1 MIIIKIGFIGAGKVG
16 FSIGKYLKDKEINVT
31 GYYSRSEDSSL
42 EASLFTNTNQ
52 YKDLK
57 QLVEESDTIVISTP
71 DDKILEVWN
80 KIKNLSI
87 KNKFICHLSGSLSSN
102 IFSNISHYGAY
113 SYSIHPIFP
122 ISDKYNSHKS
132 LKNAFIT
139 IEGDRK
145 YINEVQL
152 FIESLGNKTKV
163 LEKND
168 KTLYHLASVISSNL
182 IIGLISISLNYLK
195 EYGFTEKEAIN
206 ALYPLIKEN
215 IEGINNKGVINSLTG
230 PVERGDFNTINRHLL
245 NIKEEDKEVYISLS
259 NKILSLALEKNK
271 DRDYEKIREILGG
284 RDEEYS
290 NNF

>member
-1 MIIIKIGFIGAGKVG
+1 M
-16 FSIGKYLKDKEINVT
+16 
-31 GYYSRSEDSSL
+31 
-42 EASLFTNTNQ
+42 
-52 YKDLK
+52 
-57 QLVEESDTIVISTP
+57 
-71 DDKILEVWN
+71 WN

-113 SYSIHPIFP
+113 GYSIHPIFP
-122 ISDKYNSHKS
+122 ISDKYNSYKS

-145 YINEVQL
+145 YINEVKL

-163 LEKND
+163 LEKSD

-182 IIGLISISLNYLK
+182 IIGLINISLNYLK

-245 NIKEEDKEVYISLS
+245 NIKEEDKDIYISLS

-271 DRDYEKIREILGG
+271 DRDYGKIREILGG
-284 RDEEYS
+284 IYEEHS
-290 NNF
+290 GDF

>member
-1 MIIIKIGFIGAGKVG
+1 MKIGFIGAGKVG
-16 FSIGKYLKDKEINVT
+16 FSMGKYLKDKGINVT
-31 GYYSRSEDSSL
+31 GYYSRNENSSL

-52 YKDLK
+52 YKELK
-57 QLVEESDTIVISTP
+57 NLVEESDTIVISTP

-113 SYSIHPIFP
+113 GYSIHPIFP
-122 ISDKYNSHKS
+122 ISDKYNSYKS

-145 YINEVQL
+145 YINEVKL

-163 LEKND
+163 LEKSD

-182 IIGLISISLNYLK
+182 IIGLINISLNYLK

-245 NIKEEDKEVYISLS
+245 NIKEEDKDIYISLS

-271 DRDYEKIREILGG
+271 DRDYGKIREILGG
-284 RDEEYS
+284 IYEEHS
-290 NNF
+290 GDF

>member
-1 MIIIKIGFIGAGKVG
+1 MKIGFIGAGKVG
-16 FSIGKYLKDKEINVT
+16 FSMGKYLKDKGINVT
-31 GYYSRSEDSSL
+31 GYYSRNENSSL

-52 YKDLK
+52 YKELK
-57 QLVEESDTIVISTP
+57 NLVEESDTIVISTP

-113 SYSIHPIFP
+113 GYSIHPIFP
-122 ISDKYNSHKS
+122 ISDKYNSYKS

-145 YINEVQL
+145 YINEVKL
-152 FIESLGNKTKV
+152 FIESLGNRTKV
-163 LEKND
+163 LEKSD
-168 KTLYHLASVISSNL
+168 KTLYHLASVISRNL
-182 IIGLISISLNYLK
+182 IIGLINISLNYLK

-215 IEGINNKGVINSLTG
+215 IEGINNNGLISSLTG

-245 NIKEEDKEVYISLS
+245 NIKEEDKDIYISLS
-259 NKILSLALEKNK
+259 NKILNLALEKNK
-271 DRDYEKIREILGG
+271 DRDYEKMKEILGG
-284 RDEEYS
+284 IYEEHS
-290 NNF
+290 GDF

>member
-1 MIIIKIGFIGAGKVG
+1 MKIGFIGAGKVG
-16 FSIGKYLKDKEINVT
+16 FSMGKYLKDKGINVT
-31 GYYSRSEDSSL
+31 GYYSRNENSSL
-42 EASLFTNTNQ
+42 EASLFTNPNQ
-52 YKDLK
+52 YKELK
-57 QLVEESDTIVISTP
+57 NLVEESDTIVISTP

-113 SYSIHPIFP
+113 GYSIHPIFP
-122 ISDKYNSHKS
+122 ISDKYNSYKS

-145 YINEVQL
+145 YINEVKL
-152 FIESLGNKTKV
+152 FIESLGNRTKV
-163 LEKND
+163 LEKSD

-182 IIGLISISLNYLK
+182 IIGLINISLNYLK

-245 NIKEEDKEVYISLS
+245 NIKEEDKDIYISLS

-284 RDEEYS
+284 IYEEHS
-290 NNF
+290 GDF

>member
-1 MIIIKIGFIGAGKVG
+1 MKIGFIGAGKVG
-16 FSIGKYLKDKEINVT
+16 FSMGKYLKDKGINVT
-31 GYYSRSEDSSL
+31 GYYSRNENSSL

-52 YKDLK
+52 YKELK
-57 QLVEESDTIVISTP
+57 NLVEESDTIVISTP

-113 SYSIHPIFP
+113 GYSIHPIFP
-122 ISDKYNSHKS
+122 ISDKYNSYKS

-145 YINEVQL
+145 YINEVKL

-163 LEKND
+163 LEKSD

-182 IIGLISISLNYLK
+182 IIGLINISLNYLK
-195 EYGFTEKEAIN
+195 EYGFTEKESIN

-245 NIKEEDKEVYISLS
+245 NIKEEDKDIYISLS

-271 DRDYEKIREILGG
+271 DRDYGKIREILGG
-284 RDEEYS
+284 IYEEHS
-290 NNF
+290 GDF

>member
-1 MIIIKIGFIGAGKVG
+1 MKIGFIGAGKVG
-16 FSIGKYLKDKEINVT
+16 FSMGKYLKDKGINVT
-31 GYYSRSEDSSL
+31 GYYSRNENSSL

-52 YKDLK
+52 YKELK
-57 QLVEESDTIVISTP
+57 NLVEESDTIVISTP

-113 SYSIHPIFP
+113 GYSIHPIFP
-122 ISDKYNSHKS
+122 ISDKYNSYKS

-145 YINEVQL
+145 YINEVKL

-163 LEKND
+163 LEKSD

-182 IIGLISISLNYLK
+182 IIGLINISLNYLK

-245 NIKEEDKEVYISLS
+245 NIKEEDKDIYISLS

-271 DRDYEKIREILGG
+271 DRDYGEIREILGG
-284 RDEEYS
+284 IYEEHSGY
-290 NNF
+290 F

>member
-1 MIIIKIGFIGAGKVG
+1 M
-16 FSIGKYLKDKEINVT
+16 GKYLKDNGINVT
-31 GYYSRSEDSSL
+31 GYYSRNENSSL

-52 YKDLK
+52 YKELK
-57 QLVEESDTIVISTP
+57 NLVKESDTIVISTP

-113 SYSIHPIFP
+113 GYSIHPIFP

-152 FIESLGNKTKV
+152 FIESLGNKTKI

-195 EYGFTEKEAIN
+195 EYGFTEKESFN

-215 IEGINNKGVINSLTG
+215 IEGINNKGLINSLTG

-245 NIKEEDKEVYISLS
+245 NIKEEDKDIYISLS

-271 DRDYEKIREILGG
+271 DRDYEKIRDILGG

>member
-1 MIIIKIGFIGAGKVG
+1 MKIGFIGAGKVG
-16 FSIGKYLKDKEINVT
+16 FSMGKYLKDKGINVT
-31 GYYSRSEDSSL
+31 GYYSRNENSSL

-52 YKDLK
+52 YKELK
-57 QLVEESDTIVISTP
+57 NLVEESDTIVISTP

-113 SYSIHPIFP
+113 GYSIHPIFP
-122 ISDKYNSHKS
+122 ISDKYNSYKS

-145 YINEVQL
+145 YINEVKL
-152 FIESLGNKTKV
+152 FIESLGNRTKV
-163 LEKND
+163 LEKSD

-182 IIGLISISLNYLK
+182 IIGLINISLNYLK

-206 ALYPLIKEN
+206 ALYPLIKED

-245 NIKEEDKEVYISLS
+245 NIKEEDKDIYISLS

-284 RDEEYS
+284 IYEEHS
-290 NNF
+290 GDF

>member
-16 FSIGKYLKDKEINVT
+16 FSIGKYLKDKGINVT

-42 EASLFTNTNQ
+42 EASLFTNINQ

-102 IFSNISHYGAY
+102 IFLNISHYGAY
-113 SYSIHPIFP
+113 GYSIHPIFP

>member
-1 MIIIKIGFIGAGKVG
+1 MKIGFIGAGKVG
-16 FSIGKYLKDKEINVT
+16 FSMGKYLKDKGINVT
-31 GYYSRSEDSSL
+31 GYYSRNENSSL

-52 YKDLK
+52 YKELK
-57 QLVEESDTIVISTP
+57 NLVEESDTIVISTP

-113 SYSIHPIFP
+113 GYSIHPIFP
-122 ISDKYNSHKS
+122 ISDKYNSYKS

-145 YINEVQL
+145 YINEVKL

-163 LEKND
+163 LEKSD

-182 IIGLISISLNYLK
+182 IIGLINISLNYLK
-195 EYGFTEKEAIN
+195 EYGFTDKEAIN

-245 NIKEEDKEVYISLS
+245 NIKEEDKDIYISLS

-271 DRDYEKIREILGG
+271 DRDYGKIREILGG
-284 RDEEYS
+284 IYEEHS
-290 NNF
+290 GDF

>member
-16 FSIGKYLKDKEINVT
+16 FSIGKYLKDNGINVT
-31 GYYSRSEDSSL
+31 GYYSRNENSSL

-52 YKDLK
+52 YKELK

-113 SYSIHPIFP
+113 GYSIHPIFP

-139 IEGDRK
+139 IEGDRE

-163 LEKND
+163 LEKSD
-168 KTLYHLASVISSNL
+168 KALYHLASVISSNL
-182 IIGLISISLNYLK
+182 IIGLINISLNYLK
-195 EYGFTEKEAIN
+195 EYGFTEKEAFN

-215 IEGINNKGVINSLTG
+215 IEEINNKGLISSLTG
-230 PVERGDFNTINRHLL
+230 PVERGDINTINRHLL
-245 NIKEEDKEVYISLS
+245 NIKEEDKDIYISLS

-271 DRDYEKIREILGG
+271 DRDYEKIRDVLGG

>member
-1 MIIIKIGFIGAGKVG
+1 M
-16 FSIGKYLKDKEINVT
+16 GKYLKDNGINVT
-31 GYYSRSEDSSL
+31 GYYSRNENSSL

-52 YKDLK
+52 YKELK
-57 QLVEESDTIVISTP
+57 NLVKESDTIVISTP

-80 KIKNLSI
+80 EIKNLSI

-113 SYSIHPIFP
+113 GYSIHPIFP

-152 FIESLGNKTKV
+152 FIESLGNKTKI

-195 EYGFTEKEAIN
+195 EYGFTEKESFN
-206 ALYPLIKEN
+206 ALYPLIKQN
-215 IEGINNKGVINSLTG
+215 IEGINNKGLINSLTG

-245 NIKEEDKEVYISLS
+245 NIKEEDKDIYISLS

-271 DRDYEKIREILGG
+271 DRDYEKIRDILGG

>member
-1 MIIIKIGFIGAGKVG
+1 M
-16 FSIGKYLKDKEINVT
+16 GKYLKDNGINVT
-31 GYYSRSEDSSL
+31 GYYSRNENSSL

-52 YKDLK
+52 YKELK
-57 QLVEESDTIVISTP
+57 NLVKESDTIVISTP

-113 SYSIHPIFP
+113 GYSIHPIFP

-152 FIESLGNKTKV
+152 FIESLGNKTKI

-195 EYGFTEKEAIN
+195 EYGFTEKEAFN

-215 IEGINNKGVINSLTG
+215 IEGINNKGLINSLTG

-245 NIKEEDKEVYISLS
+245 NIKEEDKEIYISLS

-271 DRDYEKIREILGG
+271 DRDYEKIRDILGG

>member
-1 MIIIKIGFIGAGKVG
+1 MKIGFIGAGKVG
-16 FSIGKYLKDKEINVT
+16 FSMGKYLKDKGINVT
-31 GYYSRSEDSSL
+31 GYYSRNENSSL

-52 YKDLK
+52 YKELK
-57 QLVEESDTIVISTP
+57 NLVEESDTIVISTP

-113 SYSIHPIFP
+113 GYSIHPIFP
-122 ISDKYNSHKS
+122 ISDKYNSYKS

-145 YINEVQL
+145 YINEVKL
-152 FIESLGNKTKV
+152 FIESLGNRTKV
-163 LEKND
+163 LEKSD

-182 IIGLISISLNYLK
+182 IIGLINISLNYLK

-245 NIKEEDKEVYISLS
+245 NIKEEDKDIYISLS

-271 DRDYEKIREILGG
+271 DRDYGKIREILGG
-284 RDEEYS
+284 IYEEHS
-290 NNF
+290 GDF

>member
-113 SYSIHPIFP
+113 GYSIHPIFP

>member
-1 MIIIKIGFIGAGKVG
+1 MKIGFIGAGKVG
-16 FSIGKYLKDKEINVT
+16 FSMGKYLKDKGINVT
-31 GYYSRSEDSSL
+31 GYYSRNENSSL

-52 YKDLK
+52 YKELK
-57 QLVEESDTIVISTP
+57 NLVEESDTIVISTP
-71 DDKILEVWN
+71 DDKILKVWN

-113 SYSIHPIFP
+113 GYSIHPIFP
-122 ISDKYNSHKS
+122 ISDKYNSYKS

-145 YINEVQL
+145 YINEVKL

-163 LEKND
+163 LEKSD

-182 IIGLISISLNYLK
+182 IIGLINISLNYLK

-245 NIKEEDKEVYISLS
+245 NIKEEDKDIYISLS

-271 DRDYEKIREILGG
+271 DRDYGKIREILGG
-284 RDEEYS
+284 IYEEHSGY
-290 NNF
+290 F

>member
-31 GYYSRSEDSSL
+31 GYYSRNENSSL

-52 YKDLK
+52 YKELK

-113 SYSIHPIFP
+113 GYSIHPIFP
-122 ISDKYNSHKS
+122 IQDKYNSHKS

-139 IEGDRK
+139 IEGDRE

-152 FIESLGNKTKV
+152 FIESLGNKTKI

-215 IEGINNKGVINSLTG
+215 IEGINSKGLINSLTG
-230 PVERGDFNTINRHLL
+230 PVERGDINTINRHLL
-245 NIKEEDKEVYISLS
+245 NIKEKDKDIYINLS
-259 NKILSLALEKNK
+259 NKILSLALQKNK
-271 DRDYEKIREILGG
+271 DRDYERIMEVLGG

>member
-1 MIIIKIGFIGAGKVG
+1 MKIGFIGAGKVG
-16 FSIGKYLKDKEINVT
+16 FSMGKYLKDKGINVT
-31 GYYSRSEDSSL
+31 GYYSRNENSSL

-52 YKDLK
+52 YKELK
-57 QLVEESDTIVISTP
+57 NLVEESDTIVISTP

-113 SYSIHPIFP
+113 GYSIHPIFP
-122 ISDKYNSHKS
+122 ISDKYNSYKS

-145 YINEVQL
+145 YINEVKL

-163 LEKND
+163 LEKSD

-182 IIGLISISLNYLK
+182 IIGLINISLNYLK

-245 NIKEEDKEVYISLS
+245 NIKEEDKDIYISLS

-271 DRDYEKIREILGG
+271 DRDYGKIREILGG
-284 RDEEYS
+284 IYEEHSGY
-290 NNF
+290 F

>member
-1 MIIIKIGFIGAGKVG
+1 MKIGFIGAGKVG
-16 FSIGKYLKDKEINVT
+16 FSMGKYLKDKGINVT
-31 GYYSRSEDSSL
+31 GYYSRNENSSL

-52 YKDLK
+52 YKELK
-57 QLVEESDTIVISTP
+57 NLVEESDTIVISTP

-113 SYSIHPIFP
+113 GYSIHPIFP
-122 ISDKYNSHKS
+122 ISDKYNSYKS

-145 YINEVQL
+145 YINEVKL

-163 LEKND
+163 LEKSD

-182 IIGLISISLNYLK
+182 IIGLINISLNYLK

-245 NIKEEDKEVYISLS
+245 NIKEEDKDIYISLS

-271 DRDYEKIREILGG
+271 DRDYEKIRGILGG
-284 RDEEYS
+284 IYEEHS
-290 NNF
+290 GDF

>member
-1 MIIIKIGFIGAGKVG
+1 MKIGFIGAGKVG
-16 FSIGKYLKDKEINVT
+16 FSMGKYLKDKGINVT
-31 GYYSRSEDSSL
+31 GYYSRNENSSL

-52 YKDLK
+52 YKELK
-57 QLVEESDTIVISTP
+57 NLVEESDTIVISTP

-113 SYSIHPIFP
+113 GYSIHPIFP
-122 ISDKYNSHKS
+122 ISDKYNSYKS

-145 YINEVQL
+145 YINEVKL

-163 LEKND
+163 LEKSD

-182 IIGLISISLNYLK
+182 IIGLINISLNYLK

-245 NIKEEDKEVYISLS
+245 NIKEEDKDIYISLS

-271 DRDYEKIREILGG
+271 DREYGKIREILGG
-284 RDEEYS
+284 IYEEHSGY
-290 NNF
+290 F

>member
-1 MIIIKIGFIGAGKVG
+1 MKIGFIGAGKVG
-16 FSIGKYLKDKEINVT
+16 FSMGKYLKDKGINVT
-31 GYYSRSEDSSL
+31 GYYSRNENSSL

-52 YKDLK
+52 YKELK
-57 QLVEESDTIVISTP
+57 NLVEESDTIVISTP

-113 SYSIHPIFP
+113 GYSIHPIFP
-122 ISDKYNSHKS
+122 ISDKYNSYKS

-145 YINEVQL
+145 YINEVKL
-152 FIESLGNKTKV
+152 FIESLGNRTKV
-163 LEKND
+163 LEKSD

-182 IIGLISISLNYLK
+182 IIGLINISLNYLK

-245 NIKEEDKEVYISLS
+245 NIKEEDKDIYISLS

-284 RDEEYS
+284 IYEEHS
-290 NNF
+290 GDF

>member
-1 MIIIKIGFIGAGKVG
+1 MKIGFIGAGKVG
-16 FSIGKYLKDKEINVT
+16 FSMGKYLKDKGINVT
-31 GYYSRSEDSSL
+31 GYYSRNENSSL

-52 YKDLK
+52 YKELK
-57 QLVEESDTIVISTP
+57 NLVEESDTIVISTP

-113 SYSIHPIFP
+113 GYSIHPIFP
-122 ISDKYNSHKS
+122 ISDKYNSYKS

-145 YINEVQL
+145 YINEVKL

-163 LEKND
+163 LEKSD

-182 IIGLISISLNYLK
+182 IIGLINISLNYLK

-245 NIKEEDKEVYISLS
+245 NIKEEDKDIYISLS

-271 DRDYEKIREILGG
+271 DRDYGKIREIIGG
-284 RDEEYS
+284 IYEEHS
-290 NNF
+290 GDF